1 MHNTMGS
8 NLIANPNKDAYST
21 NAKQVSIFQDL
32 SWPWDPS
39 IVPQGVVSVVAYKK
53 FSM

>member
-8 NLIANPNKDAYST
+8 NLIVNPNKDAYST

-32 SWPWDPS
+32 
-39 IVPQGVVSVVAYKK
+39 PQGMASAVACYTV
-53 FSM
+53 